1 MSKTILLVDD
11 EEAVLRALQ
20 RTLQRAGYRVLQ
32 ATSADRALELLSE
45 QQVALVVSDYRMPGL
60 SGAELLS
67 QVRQLY
73 PTVLGLILSAY
84 ADREALL
91 ACLNSGAAWRFLE
104 KPWDDQQLLMVL
116 SEALKERD
124 ARLAEQQRTNVLL
137 SSQEALL
144 ELSVTG
150 QVLRFN
156 HAACQALQ
164 LQPSELRGKVLSE
177 LFSDIHPVELA
188 SFLHRK
194 DHDIQLT
201 GARGGS
207 YALGHR
213 ISDLHHYMLMVT
225 PLKQVSDAVLSDLA
239 ELLSREQLIVRIED
253 LLSSQQQF
261 AVGCLQLHD
270 FELYAESLSQA
281 QLDELLS
288 RVAQCLHQRLPA
300 RCVLATTAADK
311 FVVLLPSYRSESQL
325 QLQLEQ
331 LLQPFRQPLQL
342 TFNRVLLSFAVG
354 YVLAPADGHSARLL
368 LQHTDAAV
376 RQNFSN
382 PSGFYLRFDAA
393 MAEQKRRHFAIST
406 ALHTA
411 VEEQQFQL
419 WFQPKIR
426 LEDGVCDSAEALL
439 RWQHPEL
446 GAVSPAIFIPIAEQD
461 GQIYAIGDWV
471 LQQALQYLQQWQHAG
486 LSLRQLAVNLSGRQL
501 TDEKL
506 AQRLQLQLQKLQL
519 AAGLLELEVTETFL
533 LNDIDAS
540 SRLLAD
546 LRQLGCH
553 LAMDDFGTGYS
564 SLAYLAKLPI
574 DKLKLDRSLLLEL
587 EDSPQCASMI
597 RHMIRMAHELG
608 LQVVAEGI
616 ESDGQVQLL
625 RAMQCDYIQG
635 YVFSKPLSAPEFVQ
649 FLQQQ
654 PVQRLWQEAMD
665 A

>member
-1 MSKTILLVDD
+1 MSKSILLVDD
-11 EEAVLRALQ
+11 EDAILRALQ
-20 RTLQRAGYRVLQ
+20 RTLQRAGYRVLL
-32 ATSADRALELLSE
+32 AGSGAEALQLLSE

-60 SGAELLS
+60 NGADLLM
-67 QVRQLY
+67 QIRQLY
-73 PTVLGLILSAY
+73 PSVIGLILSAY
-84 ADREALL
+84 ADRDALL

-104 KPWDDQQLLMVL
+104 KPWDEQQLVTVL
-116 SEALKERD
+116 AEALKERD
-124 ARLAEQQRTNVLL
+124 ARLSEQQRTNVLL

-156 HAACQALQ
+156 HAACDALQ

-177 LFSDIHPVELA
+177 LFVDINPVELA
-188 SFLHRK
+188 TFLHRK

-201 GARGGS
+201 ARVGCIYS
-207 YALGHR
+207 LSHR
-213 ISDLHHYMLMVT
+213 LSDLHHYMLMVT
-225 PLKQVSDAVLSDLA
+225 PQKQVSSAVLSDLA
-239 ELLSREQLIVRIED
+239 ELLSRDQLIVRIED

-261 AVGCLQLHD
+261 AIGCLQLHD
-270 FELYAESLSQA
+270 FEAYAEALSQT

-288 RVAQCLHQRLPA
+288 KVGQCLHQHLPA
-300 RCVLATTAADK
+300 KSSLAMTTADK

-325 QLQLEQ
+325 QLLLEQ
-331 LLQPFRQPLQL
+331 LMQPFRQPLAL
-342 TFNRVLLSFAVG
+342 SFNRLLLSFAVG

-393 MAEQKRRHFAIST
+393 MAEQKRRHFAISS

-411 VEEQQFQL
+411 VEERQFQL
-419 WFQPKIR
+419 WFQPKVR
-426 LEDGVCDSAEALL
+426 LSDGICDSAEALI

-446 GAVSPAIFIPIAEQD
+446 GAVSPAVFIPIAELD

-471 LQQALQYLQQWQHAG
+471 LQQSLQYLQQWQQAG
-486 LSLRQLAVNLSGRQL
+486 LSLNSLAVNLSGRQL

-506 AQRLQLQLQKLQL
+506 AQRLSQQLQKLQL
-519 AAGLLELEVTETFL
+519 APGLLELEVTETFL
-533 LNDIDAS
+533 IDDIDAS
-540 SRLLAD
+540 SRLLTD
-546 LRQLGCH
+546 LRELGCH

-587 EDSPQCASMI
+587 EDSPQCVSMI
-597 RHMIRMAHELG
+597 RHMIRMAHELA

-625 RAMQCDYIQG
+625 REMQCDYIQG
-635 YVFSKPLSAPEFVQ
+635 YVFSKPLTASDFVK
-649 FLQQQ
+649 FLQHQ
-654 PVQRLWQEAMD
+654 PVRQLWKESLD